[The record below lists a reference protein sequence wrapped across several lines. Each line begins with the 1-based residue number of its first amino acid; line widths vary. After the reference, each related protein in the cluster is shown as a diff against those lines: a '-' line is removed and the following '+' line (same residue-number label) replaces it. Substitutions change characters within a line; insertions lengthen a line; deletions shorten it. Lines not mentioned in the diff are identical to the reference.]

1 MGRQIFW
8 FLSIVQ
14 SPGRTSFPLA
24 GYFLTPHLYHHASY
38 TNIDATVTD
47 SQRTAV
53 FTAIANIESSLTF
66 LINLTAQERQ
76 SLPKMGSSSQA
87 FVSKALE
94 IAANNPQFIPPY
106 ADIPAMQ
113 KDYDLAL
120 RLQGIE
126 MQLASLHEKVSDT
139 NLAAG
144 SEAYIT
150 GLTIYNSLKAAAKVS
165 VPGAKA
171 LATELAERF
180 AQDSATPAT
189 PTPTPM

>member
-1 MGRQIFW
+1 M
-8 FLSIVQ
+8 
-14 SPGRTSFPLA
+14 P
-24 GYFLTPHLYHHASY
+24 Y

-47 SQRTAV
+47 AQRTAV
-53 FTAIANIESSLTF
+53 FAAINQIETNLDF

-76 SLPKMGSSSQA
+76 ALPKMGSATQS
-87 FVSKALE
+87 FVSKSLE

-106 ADIPAMQ
+106 VDIAAMK
-113 KDYDLAL
+113 KDYDLAI

-144 SEAYIT
+144 SEAYVT
-150 GLTIYNSLKAAAKVS
+150 GLTIYNSIKAAAKVN

-171 LATELAERF
+171 LAAELAERF
-180 AQDSATPAT
+180 AQVSDAPAT
-189 PTPTPM
+189 PPPSPA

>member
-1 MGRQIFW
+1 M
-8 FLSIVQ
+8 
-14 SPGRTSFPLA
+14 P
-24 GYFLTPHLYHHASY
+24 Y
-38 TNIDATVTD
+38 TNIDASITD
-47 SQRTAV
+47 AQRTAV
-53 FTAIANIESSLTF
+53 FAAITQIDTLLAF

-76 SLPKMGSSSQA
+76 TLPKMGSATQS

-106 ADIPAMQ
+106 ADIPAMK
-113 KDYDLAL
+113 KDFELAL

-144 SEAYIT
+144 SEAYVT
-150 GLTIYNSLKAAAKVS
+150 GLTIYNSLKAAARVN

-171 LATELAERF
+171 LAAELAERF
-180 AQDSATPAT
+180 TQASDT
-189 PTPTPM
+189 PTPPTP

>member
-1 MGRQIFW
+1 M
-8 FLSIVQ
+8 
-14 SPGRTSFPLA
+14 P
-24 GYFLTPHLYHHASY
+24 Y

-47 SQRTAV
+47 AQRTAV
-53 FTAIANIESSLTF
+53 FSAIGQIESALSF
-66 LINLTAQERQ
+66 LINLTPQERQ
-76 SLPKMGSSSQA
+76 ALPKMGSATQS

-94 IAANNPQFIPPY
+94 IAANNPQFVPPY
-106 ADIPAMQ
+106 VDLDAMR

-144 SEAYIT
+144 SEAYVT
-150 GLTIYNSLKAAAKVS
+150 GLTLYNSIKAAAKVN

-171 LATELAERF
+171 LAAELAERF
-180 AQDSATPAT
+180 AVADSATPSVP
-189 PTPTPM
+189 PTA

>member
-1 MGRQIFW
+1 M
-8 FLSIVQ
+8 
-14 SPGRTSFPLA
+14 P
-24 GYFLTPHLYHHASY
+24 Y
-38 TNIDATVTD
+38 TNIDAAITD
-47 SQRTAV
+47 TQRTAV
-53 FTAIANIESSLTF
+53 FTAITQIETNLDF

-76 SLPKMGSSSQA
+76 ALPKMGSATQS

-94 IAANNPQFIPPY
+94 IAANNPQFVPPY
-106 ADIPAMQ
+106 VNVPAMQ

-144 SEAYIT
+144 SEAYVT
-150 GLTIYNSLKAAAKVS
+150 GLTVYNSIKAAAKVN

-171 LATELAERF
+171 LAAELAERF
-180 AQDSATPAT
+180 VQASDTPAVIT
-189 PTPTPM
+189 P